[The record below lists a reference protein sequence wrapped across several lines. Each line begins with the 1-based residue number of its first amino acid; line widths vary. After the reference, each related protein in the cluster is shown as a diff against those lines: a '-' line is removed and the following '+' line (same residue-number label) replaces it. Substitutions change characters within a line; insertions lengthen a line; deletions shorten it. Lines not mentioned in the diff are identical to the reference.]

1 MNGKDIR
8 WTLAT
13 VALMLGGPL
22 ASARAVTLTPVGSAI
37 DISRSFSPAFR
48 EASGLGLA
56 KNESKLWSVSD
67 ENFTMYKMNLD
78 GSAVTSFTPSP
89 ASGVSTISNTDFE
102 GVTYAPQPPGSSSD
116 YYIYLANEKDN
127 SILPVNYDSQKYH
140 TPAPLSSMH
149 GYTSVTCEG
158 STNTVAT
165 EFANAGSSG
174 LEGITWDP
182 DLNSFFV
189 IKEKSPGLILQ
200 ISRDLKTISAC
211 KVLTFSG
218 LDYSDISY
226 DPTRKQFWIVSDEA
240 KAVYLYDFGT
250 NASVFSY
257 NLPYSNGEGVSYDPD
272 NHRLYI
278 ATDNGKDSDSYLYTY
293 NVQ

>member
-1 MNGKDIR
+1 MNAKNLG
-8 WTLAT
+8 WT
-13 VALMLGGPL
+13 VAAIALTLGGPL
-22 ASARAVTLTPVGSAI
+22 AQAGRAVTLTPVGSAI
-37 DISRSFSPAFR
+37 DISKSFSPAFR

-56 KNESKLWSVSD
+56 KKETKLWSVSD

-78 GSAVTSFTPSP
+78 GSAVTSFAPSP
-89 ASGVSTISNTDFE
+89 VNGVSTISSPDFE
-102 GVTYAPQPPGSSSD
+102 GVTYAPQPPGSSND
-116 YYIYLANEKDN
+116 HYIYLANEKNN

-140 TPAPLSSMH
+140 APATLSSMH
-149 GYTSVTCEG
+149 GYSSVTCDG
-158 STNTVAT
+158 TKTVAT

-200 ISRDLKTISAC
+200 ISQDLKTISAC

-218 LDYSDISY
+218 HDYSDISY

-240 KAVYLYDFGT
+240 DAVYLYDFGT

-257 NLPYSNGEGVSYDPD
+257 NLGYSNGEGVAYDPD

-278 ATDNGKDSDSYLYTY
+278 TTDNGKDSDSYLYTY